1 MVLSLCGR
9 EAWQGLE
16 GNASPFSH
24 FASLCHTSSGTKD
37 QCFPAQFPDL
47 LLSDSKRG
55 WLKEHLSSRCSPHWH
70 ARCGQ
75 GPGLGGWRLLGS
87 DCHTS
92 SPQEGATDLP
102 TRDARWGLS
111 HPESG
116 QDVLWA
122 MGRDGPEPGNSGK
135 SGGMLT
141 AGTINP
147 ERLSVGVGI

>member
-1 MVLSLCGR
+1 M
-9 EAWQGLE
+9 WQGGLARP
-16 GNASPFSH
+16 GGQCFSLLT
-24 FASLCHTSSGTKD
+24 LCLSVSYFFRGQGPVLH

-47 LLSDSKRG
+47 LLSDTKRG
-55 WLKEHLSSRCSPHWH
+55 WLKEHLSARCSPHWH